1 MRRDRDVEV
10 LVLTQG
16 YPVRSMFG
24 MGTNILLGKDS
35 GNFACEFLS
44 RIIGWNFPV
53 QHYGRFG
60 L

>member
-1 MRRDRDVEV
+1 MEV

-16 YPVRSMFG
+16 YPAWSVFG

-35 GNFACEFLS
+35 GSFACEFPS

-53 QHYGRFG
+53 HHYGRFR